1 MPSLLFVCT
10 GNICR
15 SPIASAL
22 FQDLVER
29 NQSSQVWRIESA
41 GVWAVAGA
49 PAVENSQIAM
59 ERRSLEIMDHR
70 SRRVDA
76 AMLNSY
82 DLILTMEESHK
93 ESLLEKYP
101 EVVGRVYLLSE
112 MINRSYDVEDPIGG
126 SIIDFER
133 TAIKLERILTQGF
146 GEILRLAEEGSSL
159 RAYNQIPKG
168 NR

>member
-1 MPSLLFVCT
+1 
-10 GNICR
+10 
-15 SPIASAL
+15 
-22 FQDLVER
+22 
-29 NQSSQVWRIESA
+29 
-41 GVWAVAGA
+41 
-49 PAVENSQIAM
+49 
-59 ERRSLEIMDHR
+59 MDHR
-70 SRRVDA
+70 SRSVDA

-82 DLILTMEESHK
+82 DLILTMEENHK

-112 MINRSYDVEDPIGG
+112 MINRSYGVEDPIGG
-126 SIIDFER
+126 SIVDFER